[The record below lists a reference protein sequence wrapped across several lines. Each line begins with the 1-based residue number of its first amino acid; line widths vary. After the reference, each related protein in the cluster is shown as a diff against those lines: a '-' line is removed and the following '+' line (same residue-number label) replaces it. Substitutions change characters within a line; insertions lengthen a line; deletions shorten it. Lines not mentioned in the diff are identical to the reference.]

1 MLFQSLGIYLRPE
14 VFQIILTDQFR
25 IRIQNPAQD
34 KQKQSQGKEGREK
47 VKAKKKIGGKN

>member
-1 MLFQSLGIYLRPE
+1 LRPE

-25 IRIQNPAQD
+25 IRIQNPADQD
-34 KQKQSQGKEGREK
+34 KQQSKAKGREGREK